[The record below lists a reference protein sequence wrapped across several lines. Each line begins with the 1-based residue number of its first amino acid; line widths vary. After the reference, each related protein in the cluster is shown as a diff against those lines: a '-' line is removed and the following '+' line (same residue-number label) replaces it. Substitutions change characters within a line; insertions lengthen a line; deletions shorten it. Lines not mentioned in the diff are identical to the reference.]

1 MFPLRFQ
8 VEPAAVLPDI
18 HVEGSSHGRQ
28 AKRQAPAKQSAAI
41 KSLLEAQSWPGAL
54 WLLEEPTIDK
64 SRRLKALNGCLS
76 ACGRASQWRQGLRL
90 MHAMRDMP
98 RMPGPT
104 SVSLSAL
111 SLACERARQ
120 WPMVL
125 QLLDLGRLER
135 LLGRQGK
142 NPSRGNAELAV
153 WTAACRACDQANR
166 WRASMEI
173 LPEMLTGAGLEPNV
187 FTFATAF
194 QVCQHGLGDRAV
206 ELFQEMRR
214 RSLEPS
220 VLSCNQALGACAQSG
235 LWEAACSLLEG
246 ARQLS
251 LEPSSASVSSALR
264 GRPWRSSLELLA
276 AARRLRVECNELT
289 VAAALSSWGSSW
301 QKAQQLLQHQR
312 EQSEGDLELGFG
324 LLRAD
329 WEEALARLRFQKASV
344 ASVSGLAERCLTA
357 EVWHYA
363 AQLVTQLRDRTLQP
377 DKVSLAVQLRAHW
390 RLALASAKAANAEEE
405 LDDEAAI
412 FVASQVLATD
422 WSLALSV
429 LPANARAE
437 NLRLRA
443 CVMGGHWQ
451 QALAWLLERH
461 EVPVDVSVTNAV
473 CTKLDELSQW
483 SLALWLLD
491 TQDLPSVDFK
501 SFESSFQ
508 MLRSAREALASHVK
522 KCESLHENIDR
533 QLKDLQR
540 ARPNV
545 DPHVFKEKLLAAEQL
560 YSEVKSQ
567 REASSTAEADAK
579 EKTSKAQA
587 STARMKTLNDELR
600 RYDQEL
606 HELRAERKDKETK
619 AALLRSKA
627 NTPGLED
634 RKKQVQEDIDRNL
647 EEAREMQVIGRRV
660 QQGEDG
666 YLSEGQSRDSKIA
679 ELTTKL
685 NELKRHHQQLLQK
698 QKELDIDPVALGDQA
713 SRLENEASELDLR
726 IGNLEDRQREAERN
740 RIEASGDATRES
752 EDARSARDHAS
763 HLASRLSSVERD
775 AKAQLSALQPM
786 IQEQHAGWQRLLA
799 KQRNLDEDQYNLGL
813 KLLETKHAAE
823 SEARSRQQVAGIVQ
837 DVVKSLLSFAQTLE
851 SCGEA
856 PRAAPGAQAAQ
867 APLADEFDDFLQQ
880 DSVRDPF
887 GGAEPDPFGGDDEED
902 PFAVTAVP
910 RSNPSPTHREE
921 EVFAG
926 ESFEGV

>member
-1 MFPLRFQ
+1 MVAGGDFHDTHRSEALKMVHGTLDRP
-8 VEPAAVLPDI
+8 EAAKDPQF
-18 HVEGSSHGRQ
+18 G
-28 AKRQAPAKQSAAI
+28 
-41 KSLLEAQSWPGAL
+41 
-54 WLLEEPTIDK
+54 
-64 SRRLKALNGCLS
+64 KALLG
-76 ACGRASQWRQGLRL
+76 GAS
-90 MHAMRDMP
+90 
-98 RMPGPT
+98 
-104 SVSLSAL
+104 S
-111 SLACERARQ
+111 
-120 WPMVL
+120 
-125 QLLDLGRLER
+125 
-135 LLGRQGK
+135 
-142 NPSRGNAELAV
+142 
-153 WTAACRACDQANR
+153 
-166 WRASMEI
+166 
-173 LPEMLTGAGLEPNV
+173 
-187 FTFATAF
+187 
-194 QVCQHGLGDRAV
+194 
-206 ELFQEMRR
+206 
-214 RSLEPS
+214 
-220 VLSCNQALGACAQSG
+220 
-235 LWEAACSLLEG
+235 
-246 ARQLS
+246 
-251 LEPSSASVSSALR
+251 
-264 GRPWRSSLELLA
+264 
-276 AARRLRVECNELT
+276 
-289 VAAALSSWGSSW
+289 
-301 QKAQQLLQHQR
+301 
-312 EQSEGDLELGFG
+312 
-324 LLRAD
+324 
-329 WEEALARLRFQKASV
+329 LARLAAMLEDVDLAPLVLGLLCAAKPPGAKLGQI
-344 ASVSGLAERCLTA
+344 SGNLA
-357 EVWHYA
+357 
-363 AQLVTQLRDRTLQP
+363 
-377 DKVSLAVQLRAHW
+377 
-390 RLALASAKAANAEEE
+390 ALISNKGVPHSE
-405 LDDEAAI
+405 
-412 FVASQVLATD
+412 QTR
-422 WSLALSV
+422 
-429 LPANARAE
+429 ARAAE
-437 NLRLRA
+437 LLLHIQ
-443 CVMGGHWQ
+443 GGEGEVSRSDGREVTSSAQ
-451 QALAWLLERH
+451 VPKSSINDLLERCEGIAAH
-461 EVPVDVSVTNAV
+461 EESMEAALRSQLEEGIAKGLQALEPHAENVAQAKDVARQR
-473 CTKLDELSQW
+473 L
-483 SLALWLLD
+483 
-491 TQDLPSVDFK
+491 QDLPSVDFK

-579 EKTSKAQA
+579 EKTGKAQA

-856 PRAAPGAQAAQ
+856 PQAPTGAQAVAQ